1 MRRRLCAAHE
11 WTMKFPKS
19 YGSGS
24 RWGRPLQR
32 IPALGWIASRLRDRP
47 DSEHEL
53 ALYRLGAGG
62 LVGCYLLIASSIETR
77 GGSDLLRSVVGLF
90 AAFELASLGIFSHL
104 LLRPGASPAR
114 RLAGILVDLGS
125 LSYCLHIGGETAA
138 LLYPL
143 YLLVILANGFRF
155 GTPYLLAAA
164 DTAVASFALVTV
176 ATDSFAAHAG
186 LSLALL
192 GGLIVPALQ
201 VCAPMRGLPR
211 GRRHT
216 EAPTRVNGPIA
227 TSMAAISN
235 QATPGAAATTTSSGP
250 EADTHAP
257 ADLDVTEEAVRR
269 LAILVAEDNVTNQRV
284 ITKILEKAGH
294 EVRIV
299 DNGQVAAEAVAKG
312 GFDAVLMDI
321 EMPVLNG
328 IEAAKLIRFLSAGRP
343 RVPIVGLVNE
353 TDEPTQR
360 RCEEA
365 GMDACIAKPIEP
377 TGLLEVLDAISP
389 ERRAR
394 PTRPAQAAG
403 TGKPGA
409 VTKHRPSPLDIRTL
423 ESLKTLG
430 GDDFVEELAQ
440 QFIDDA
446 ASVLEE
452 LSHAAASGDAQ
463 GFREHAHAL
472 RSGAANIGA
481 QGVYEM
487 CLGWR
492 RIDPATL
499 SSKGNSYLQELE
511 QEFGRVRAAL
521 HDYREYRAARK
532 RSGHT
537 APQAQSGG
545 MPLRA

>member
-1 MRRRLCAAHE
+1 
-11 WTMKFPKS
+11 MKFPKS

-77 GGSDLLRSVVGLF
+77 GGPDLLRSVVGLF

-138 LLYPL
+138 PLYPL

-250 EADTHAP
+250 EADTHAL

-269 LAILVAEDNVTNQRV
+269 L
-284 ITKILEKAGH
+284 
-294 EVRIV
+294 
-299 DNGQVAAEAVAKG
+299 VAAEAVAKG

-423 ESLKTLG
+423 ESLKALG